1 MSGQKFRIS
10 RRHFLGTSV
19 AAGLGGVST
28 GLMGTS
34 VEAKQRPVPAI
45 GLEGLR
51 PGGIVDEAYWWK
63 VRSQF
68 NIVDGLAFMNN
79 GTQGPMPRVVLEKNE
94 RILREIAE
102 DPSDNYRRDDINAVR
117 EKVAP
122 FVGADPSEI
131 ALTRSTTEGMNIFA
145 HGLDWREGDEVLMN
159 SHEHGGG
166 RGPYLSLMERKGIRI
181 NVIDVP
187 SPPESTDQ
195 IVNLYE
201 QAITSRTRAIM
212 VSHITYVTGL
222 VTPIKMLSEMAHRHG
237 VLVSVDG
244 AHPLGMIDLNFH
256 EMGCDHYSAA
266 GQKWLLAGGG
276 TGGCYVKGDIQDQ
289 VWPLMGGPPRE
300 GATATRYESVGQR
313 NLPSLLGMGDAVDLQ
328 ETIGKRNIEERDRQL
343 SNRLREGLNEIP
355 GVHLWTSSDRGLS
368 AGLTLFSV
376 HDIPMQNVVTAL
388 FDEFRVHIRTM
399 GTGNLNGVRA
409 STHFY
414 NMPHEVDRLLEG
426 VRHIAANAGNY
437 MTTSG

>member
-1 MSGQKFRIS
+1 MKSKRFS
-10 RRHFLGTSV
+10 RRGFLGSSM
-19 AAGLGGVST
+19 AAAVGGLST
-28 GLMGTS
+28 GLFGS
-34 VEAKQRPVPAI
+34 RLQAQARPVPA
-45 GLEGLR
+45 LPLDQLR
-51 PGGIVDEAYWWK
+51 PMGALDEAYWWK

-79 GTQGPMPRVVLEKNE
+79 GTQGPMARVVVDKNI

-102 DPSDNYRRDDINAVR
+102 DPTNNYRRADIDAVR

-122 FVGADPSEI
+122 FVGASPDEI

-145 HGLDWREGDEVLMN
+145 HGLDWREGEEVLMN

-166 RGPYLSLMERKGIRI
+166 RGPYLTLMERLGIKI
-181 NVIDVP
+181 SVIDLP
-187 SPPESTDQ
+187 SPPESTSQ
-195 IVNLYE
+195 IVDLYE
-201 QAITSRTRAIM
+201 KAITPRTRAIM

-237 VLVSVDG
+237 LLLSVDG
-244 AHPLGMIDLNFH
+244 AHPLGMLDLDFH
-256 EMGCDHYSAA
+256 DMGCDHYSAA

-276 TGGCYVKGDIQDQ
+276 TGVCYVKRDIQDQ
-289 VWPLMGGPPRE
+289 VWPLMGGPPSERTQS
-300 GATATRYESVGQR
+300 ARRYESVGQH
-313 NLPSLLGMGDAVDLQ
+313 NIPSVLGMEDAVDLQ
-328 ETIGKRNIEERDRQL
+328 MTIGKRNIEERDRQL
-343 SNRLREGLNEIP
+343 SNRLRAGLKDIP
-355 GVHLWTSSDRGLS
+355 GVHLWTSTDRGLS

-376 HDIPMQNVVTAL
+376 HDIPMANVVRAL
-388 FDEFRVHIRTM
+388 FDEVRVHIRTM

-426 VRHIAANAGNY
+426 VRHIAANASNY
-437 MTTSG
+437 MSTA